1 MFSVPLT
8 NQQVFS
14 DDASTLS
21 TGQREHPGIFSPA
34 TDHIQPPP
42 PKATGTARP
51 VPLFLLYAENIWV

>member
-42 PKATGTARP
+42 PKSYWNSEAGSFIFA
-51 VPLFLLYAENIWV
+51 VH